1 MKVCGFISEYNPYHN
16 GHAYQFKESMKR
28 SSCTHSIVVMSGD
41 FVQRG
46 EPAIINK
53 FTRAE
58 VAIKCGADLVIEL
71 PSILATASAEH
82 FAFGAV
88 NILNRT
94 GVVDYLSFGSE
105 SGNISDLEKIAEHI
119 YIESDEYKDTLK
131 SFLKDGFGYPSARS
145 KTIELL
151 YGIDFEI
158 LSKSN
163 NILAIEYIKALKQLG
178 SKIKPI
184 TIKRIGDAYNDKYIS
199 SVASATAIRELI
211 KKGDFKSIK
220 NHLPTPSYEAIIK
233 QREDIVY
240 VDDIYKFLRYKILN
254 SSPDELMQYQ
264 DVTEGI
270 ENTLKSNIHFT
281 NSFEDLFSHIST
293 KRFTKSKIR
302 RAMLNIYLG
311 HSKHLLRLAKNN
323 NPYIKVLAFNKK
335 GTDILRTMKRKDED
349 IKIIVNNK
357 KGFHKLDSVDQ
368 KLFLSDTNTSLLYNH
383 LICIK
388 NGKVKKNDFQKILRP
403 L

>member
-1 MKVCGFISEYNPYHN
+1 MKVCGFISEYNPYHM
-16 GHAYQFKESMKR
+16 GHFYQFNESMKKSR
-28 SSCTHSIVVMSGD
+28 CTHSLVVMSGD

-46 EPAIINK
+46 EPAILDK

-58 VAIKCGADLVIEL
+58 IAIKCGADLVIEL
-71 PSILATASAEH
+71 PSVLATASAEH

-94 GVVDYLSFGSE
+94 GIVDYLSFGSE
-105 SGNISDLEKIAEHI
+105 SGEIDELIKIAEHI
-119 YIESDEYKDTLK
+119 YIESDEYKESLK
-131 SFLKDGFGYPSARS
+131 SFLKEGFGYPSARS
-145 KTIELL
+145 KTIETL
-151 YGIDFEI
+151 YHVDHNI

-163 NILAIEYIKALKQLG
+163 NILAIEYIKALKQLS

-184 TIKRIGDAYNDKYIS
+184 TIKRVGDSYNDTSITTI
-199 SVASATAIRELI
+199 ASATAIRERI
-211 KKGDFKSIK
+211 KKGDYRVIK
-220 NHLPTPSYEAIIK
+220 EHIPEPSYNAIIK
-233 QREDIVY
+233 NKDDMVFVE
-240 VDDIYKFLRYKILN
+240 DIYKYVRYKILN
-254 SSPDELMQYQ
+254 SSPEELMQYQ

-293 KRFTKSKIR
+293 KRFTKSKIK

-323 NPYIKVLAFNKK
+323 DPYIKVLAFNKK
-335 GTDILRTMKRKDED
+335 GTDILRAMKRKDED
-349 IKIIVNNK
+349 IKIVVNNK
-357 KGFHKLDSVDQ
+357 KGFHKLDSIDQ
-368 KLFLSDTNTSLLYNH
+368 KLFLSDTNSSLLYNH
-383 LICIK
+383 LICEK
-388 NGKVKKNDFQKILRP
+388 NGKIKKNDYQKILRP